1 MGCRKAGKERKE
13 SRKGAGKGVGKNV
26 KEMNTRGG
34 GGSRKGRKD
43 GWEKGQEGKGGRR
56 SKDLAETESFSID
69 VDSAVVAVCNAS
81 FTLSDSPE
89 RKKTNEGGEEGGRD
103 EQTGQL

>member
-1 MGCRKAGKERKE
+1 MQEGKKGKE
-13 SRKGAGKGVGKNV
+13 GV
-26 KEMNTRGG
+26 KE
-34 GGSRKGRKD
+34 GSRKRCREGCQGNEYKRKEGRM
-43 GWEKGQEGKGGRR
+43 GGKGQEGKGGRR

-69 VDSAVVAVCNAS
+69 VDSAVVTVCNAS

-89 RKKTNEGGEEGGRD
+89 RKKTKEGGEEGGRD